1 MFRLFIHSLVN
12 IVQGSFK
19 AGSLKSSLK
28 PLLVYTIVLLSSIV
42 FVLVSNEQIAATFDC
57 IEKSSELELKWNY
70 KIKFAYM
77 HNLVILF

>member
-19 AGSLKSSLK
+19 AGSFKSSLK
-28 PLLVYTIVLLSSIV
+28 PLFLYTIVLLSSKV

-57 IEKSSELELKWNY
+57 IEKPSEFRLK
-70 KIKFAYM
+70 
-77 HNLVILF
+77 